1 MNDTTPT
8 MPDAAGLRWTGER
21 YLPSV
26 GGQIRYEHLHR
37 YALCKSLV
45 RGLDVADVA
54 CGEGYGSA
62 AMAAVARSVVGVD
75 ISPEAI
81 ACATQAYGYLDNL
94 NFVQGRADAIPLP
107 DASVDVVV
115 SFETIEHHDRHEEM
129 LAEIRRILRPS
140 GVLVISSPDRRT
152 YAQAAPERNQFHV
165 KELDLDELRALLER
179 HFRHVALAGQRLA
192 TASFVAPLD
201 GAGRA
206 SAYEAFT
213 TDERGTPLA
222 GAVAPADP
230 VYLLAVCSA
239 ESVNGLA
246 PSLFMDLA
254 TDLHMEQQAIAR
266 WARQLHLER
275 TGLLSE
281 RQGLMAERQPA
292 QAERVEAEAQ
302 AAETRRLAQVQAE
315 LEQTVSGLRSQLADA
330 HLRVEAEAQAAVA
343 ARVEASA
350 QAAETRRLAQVQ
362 AELEQT
368 VSGLRSQLADA
379 HLTVAE
385 IQRSRSWRITGP
397 VRALSSSTREVL
409 GGRAPRAVA
418 FGALRRAYHALP
430 VSAYTRTQL
439 MTAAYT
445 RFPEVFGG
453 LSSYKLWQSRR
464 DLMRGLTPT
473 ASEGGSNP
481 AFDPLAPADL
491 TLPGVLPTSLEP
503 QVSVI
508 VPVYGKVDYTLRCLR
523 SIERHPQRTR
533 FEVLVVDDASPDD
546 SAQMLASIP
555 GLRLIRNPQNL
566 GFVRTCN
573 RGASLARGDYVL
585 FLNNDTE
592 VHPGWL
598 DELVRTFETFPN
610 AGLAGSKL
618 VYPDG
623 RLQEA
628 GGIIWRDG
636 SGWNYGRNQDP
647 SRPDVSY
654 ARDVDYCSGAAI
666 IVPKPLF
673 DRLGG
678 FDEHY
683 VPAYGEDSDLALK
696 IRAEGLRVIYQPAS
710 VVTHFEGVSQGLDIG
725 SSIKAYQV
733 VNAAKLFER
742 WKDRLADHE
751 PPGERVDD
759 AKDRGV
765 RVRALVL
772 DHCTPTPDRD
782 AGSITALNIMLLMRQ
797 SGVHVTFAPEDNLLY
812 MPVYTQAMQRA
823 GIEVLYAPYVTSLA
837 AHLAEHG
844 ARYDV
849 VLMFRPLVAQRHL
862 DLVRARCPSAK
873 VVYHTSDLHFL
884 RMEREA
890 ALGEAPRALDRARA
904 MREHEL
910 GVMRRADAVIV
921 HSTAEQAL
929 LADHLPVDRTHVFA
943 WAIPIRGTS
952 VGFEA
957 RAGLAFVGGYQHVP
971 NVDAVRF
978 FVGEVMPLLRR
989 RLPGVRF
996 HVVGSEVPAELHALA
1011 GADVEITGFVDDL
1024 GGFLDGIRVAVAPL
1038 RYGAGIKGKL
1048 ASTLSLGIPSV
1059 ATAVAAEGMGLRDG
1073 EEILLADPPEAIA
1086 EAIARLYE
1094 DRALWEH
1101 VSTTGIG
1108 FARRTFGPERGAE
1121 TVRSILG
1128 AVGIVLPGPAAPA
1141 GIVGPGSM
1149 TEPDQVKPLAPLASC
1164 EDQGA
1169 YRRLIA
1175 SPAWLK
1181 GRDIE
1186 ALLEREHRDD
1196 EHYSVAGHCLACGRR
1211 SAFIVDMQSGGRRTD
1226 RGCVP
1231 NYRERLECGRCR
1243 LNNRQRVIAAL
1254 MRERLDHAPA
1264 PADVYLM
1271 EAVTPVYQWARDTLA
1286 THRINGSEYLS
1297 PTAPSGAVIGGIRH
1311 EDVQA
1316 MSFADASLDLIV
1328 SNDVFEHVPDPWRGL
1343 RECHRVLRPGGEL
1356 LMSIP
1361 FDPALS
1367 ESEVRATL
1375 GASGIEHLKPPMY
1388 HGNPVSADG
1397 SLVFTDFGW
1406 DVLERL
1412 QDAGFA
1418 QASVDCFLAPHYGH
1432 VGDGQ
1437 LVFRATKERTQH

>member
-1 MNDTTPT
+1 MNESTPT
-8 MPDAAGLRWTGER
+8 AQDAADLHWTGER
-21 YLPSV
+21 FIPSV

-37 YALCKSLV
+37 YALCELLA

-62 AMAAVARSVVGVD
+62 GLAAVARSVVGVD
-75 ISPEAI
+75 ISDQAI
-81 ACATQAYGYLDNL
+81 EHARRTYGDRDNL
-94 NFVQGRADAIPLP
+94 RFVHGRADAIPLP
-107 DASVDVVV
+107 DASIDLVV

-129 LAEIRRILRPS
+129 LAEIKRILRPR

-152 YAQAAPERNQFHV
+152 YAQEAPDRNEFHV
-165 KELDLDELRALLER
+165 KELDLGELHTLLKR
-179 HFRHVALAGQRLA
+179 YFPHVALAGQRLA
-192 TASFVAPLD
+192 TASFVTPIG
-201 GAGRA
+201 GAEIA
-206 SAYEAFT
+206 TAYRAFT
-213 TDERGTPLA
+213 ADDRSATFA
-222 GAVAPADP
+222 GVDAPKDP
-230 VYLLAVCSA
+230 VYVLAVCSD
-239 ESVNGLA
+239 EPVGGLA
-246 PSLFMDLA
+246 PSLFLDRA
-254 TDLHMEQQAIAR
+254 TDLYAEQRAIAR
-266 WARQLHLER
+266 WGQQLHLEHSR
-275 TGLLSE
+275 LQSEVHGLT
-281 RQGLMAERQPA
+281 AERQAAQAAQKAAEIERDAALAEADRHAEQVRRLEQA
-292 QAERVEAEAQ
+292 QAELLQ
-302 AAETRRLAQVQAE
+302 AQAE
-315 LEQTVSGLRSQLADA
+315 LLKTQAELQQVPAELERTISELRSQLTDA
-330 HLRVEAEAQAAVA
+330 HLIVDEVW
-343 ARVEASA
+343 
-350 QAAETRRLAQVQ
+350 
-362 AELEQT
+362 
-368 VSGLRSQLADA
+368 RS
-379 HLTVAE
+379 T
-385 IQRSRSWRITGP
+385 SWRVTRPI
-397 VRALSSSTREVL
+397 RAVSSSTRKAL
-409 GGRAPRAVA
+409 GGSSPRAVV
-418 FGALRRAYHALP
+418 FGTLRRAYHALP
-430 VSAYTRTQL
+430 VSAYTRTRL
-439 MTAAYT
+439 MNSAYT
-445 RFPEVFGG
+445 RFPEIFEG
-453 LSSYKLWQSRR
+453 LPSYKLWRSRR
-464 DLMRGLTPT
+464 DLMSGLRPT
-473 ASEGGSNP
+473 ASNAESNP
-481 AFDPLAPADL
+481 AFDPSAPPDL
-491 TLPGVLPTSLEP
+491 TLPGMLPTSLEP

-508 VPVYGKVDYTLRCLR
+508 IPVYGKVDYTLRCLR

-546 SAQMLASIP
+546 SAPVLAGIP
-555 GLRLIRNPQNL
+555 GLRLIRNPKNL
-566 GFVRTCN
+566 GFIRTCN
-573 RGASLARGDYVL
+573 HGALLARGDYVL

-598 DELVRTFETFPN
+598 DELVRTFETFPD

-647 SRPDVSY
+647 ARPDFNY

-696 IRAEGLRVIYQPAS
+696 IRAEGLRVIYQPGS
-710 VVTHFEGVSQGLDIG
+710 VITHFEGVSQGLDTG
-725 SSIKAYQV
+725 SGIKAYQV

-751 PPGERVDD
+751 APGERVDD

-782 AGSITALNIMLLMRQ
+782 AGSITALNLMLLMRQ
-797 SGVHVTFAPEDNLLY
+797 SGIHVTFVPEDNLLY
-812 MPVYTQAMQRA
+812 MPVYTLAMQRA

-837 AHLAEHG
+837 EHLAEHG

-849 VLMFRPLVAQRHL
+849 VVIFRPLVAQRHL
-862 DLVRARCPSAK
+862 DMVLARCPKAK
-873 VVYHTSDLHFL
+873 VIYHTSDLHFL

-890 ALGEAPRALDRARA
+890 ALGQDPQALEHARA

-910 GVMRRADAVIV
+910 GVMRRSDAIIV
-921 HSTAEQAL
+921 HSSAEQTL
-929 LADHLPVDRTHVFA
+929 LADQVPVDRIHVVA
-943 WAIPIRGTS
+943 WAIPVRGTS

-957 RAGLAFVGGYQHVP
+957 RAGLAFVGGYQHAP

-996 HVVGSEVPAELHALA
+996 HAVGSEAPAELHALA
-1011 GADVEITGFVDDL
+1011 CADVEITGFVDDL

-1048 ASTLSLGIPSV
+1048 ASTMSLGIPSV
-1059 ATAVAAEGMGLRDG
+1059 ATSIAAEGMGLRDE
-1073 EEILLADPPEAIA
+1073 EEIVLADSAEEIA
-1086 EAIARLYE
+1086 DAIARLYE
-1094 DRALWEH
+1094 DRARWEH
-1101 VSTTGIG
+1101 VSAAGVS
-1108 FARRTFGPERGAE
+1108 FAQRSFGPQRGAE

-1128 AVGIVLPGPAAPA
+1128 AIGIALPGTAAPPR
-1141 GIVGPGSM
+1141 IVGPGSM
-1149 TEPDQVKPLAPLASC
+1149 ADPEPVEHLAPLASC

-1169 YRRLIA
+1169 YRRLIS
-1175 SPAWLK
+1175 SPAWLQ

-1186 ALLEREHRDD
+1186 AQLEREHRDD
-1196 EHYSVAGHCLACGRR
+1196 EHYAVAGHCLACGLR
-1211 SAFIVDMQSGGRRTD
+1211 SAFIVDMQSGGRLTD
-1226 RGCVP
+1226 HGWVP

-1243 LNNRQRVIAAL
+1243 LNNRQRAIAAL
-1254 MRERLDHAPA
+1254 MRQWLDGKDA

-1271 EAVTPVYQWARDTLA
+1271 EAVTPVYQWALGALA
-1286 THRINGSEYLS
+1286 PHRINGSEYLS
-1297 PTAPSGAVIGGIRH
+1297 TNAPSGTVIEGIRH

-1316 MSFADASLDLIV
+1316 MSFGDASLDLIV
-1328 SNDVFEHVPDPWRGL
+1328 SNDVFEHVPDPWQGL
-1343 RECHRVLRPGGEL
+1343 RECVRVLRPGGEL

-1367 ESEVRATL
+1367 ESERRAEY
-1375 GASGIEHLKPPMY
+1375 GPSGIRHLKPPMY
-1388 HGNPVSADG
+1388 HGNPVSTDG

-1412 QDAGFA
+1412 RDAGFA
-1418 QASVDCFLAPHYGH
+1418 RACVDCFLAPHYGH

-1437 LVFRATKERTQH
+1437 LVFRATKDRTQR